1 MEPLITM
8 IYQSIVRNCVCV
20 CGEKCLI
27 VCEYNH
33 FSDSPRILG
42 NTKNKFGSFLLEY
55 TLDCPL
61 QSNPPPNCFW
71 EVVHLSYEFTLI
83 DNPFGVHYSGDGGCT
98 LVIESLTL
106 NYTHIVFNCTAT
118 NELGSK
124 IFSFNSIDFNS
135 KLLTQISNTHHS
147 IPLTACSQDQT
158 AILSPQPSEGSTL
171 FLSKGQN
178 VTLSCII
185 TKVSIGTYQVWT
197 INATNNTL
205 DYVVGDNYTNDYE
218 LCTQTMTL
226 NLQDVSYNDSGTYTC
241 VYYTYSRDPDKRL
254 GSISLNILV
263 VDEEGM
269 CKILGQHTYI
279 HCLLLY
285 THSCIQANYKYQALM
300 EVIRM

>member
-1 MEPLITM
+1 MEPVITM
-8 IYQSIVRNCVCV
+8 IYQSIVSNCVCV

-33 FSDSPRILG
+33 FSDSPRILV
-42 NTKNKFGSFLLEY
+42 NTENKFGSFLMEY

-71 EVVHLSYEFTLI
+71 EVIYLSYELTLI

-106 NYTHIVFNCTAT
+106 NYTHIIFNCTAT

-124 IFSFNSIDFNS
+124 IFNFNQIDFNS
-135 KLLTQISNTHHS
+135 KSLIQISNTHHS

-158 AILSPQPSEGSTL
+158 AILFPQPIEGSTL

-178 VTLSCII
+178 VTLSCIVTRI
-185 TKVSIGTYQVWT
+185 SIDTYQVWT

-205 DYVVGDNYTNDYE
+205 DNYIVGDNYTNDYE

-226 NLQDVSYNDSGTYTC
+226 NLQDVSYKDSGTYTC

-254 GSISLNILV
+254 GSASLKILV
-263 VDEEGM
+263 VDENENENGANINLS
-269 CKILGQHTYI
+269 CCTKLYYYTYI
-279 HCLLLY
+279 SEY
-285 THSCIQANYKYQALM
+285 TLM
-300 EVIRM
+300 YI